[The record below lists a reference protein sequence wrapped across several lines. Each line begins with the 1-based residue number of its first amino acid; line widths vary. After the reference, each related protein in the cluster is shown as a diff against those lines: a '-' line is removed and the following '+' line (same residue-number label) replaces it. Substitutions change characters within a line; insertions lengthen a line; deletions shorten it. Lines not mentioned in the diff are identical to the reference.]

1 MALPE
6 TLLKIEL
13 TKHLLRTDPEAIL
26 AMEVPYLFGER
37 VADVVKIDGQEA
49 VVYEIKSAKDS
60 LNQLV
65 EQINDYKKFFDQC
78 YVVCEIKNLE
88 AVRKLVPKQIGII
101 VYNGKKL
108 EQKRKS
114 ALIRRLNKIA
124 LASVLTKKCLAKI
137 TKESQRESHVD
148 LTKIAA
154 SKLTLESL
162 KKLSR
167 DFLASKYKLSNSL
180 MRAEISSEP
189 TADDLYLL
197 GKKIPERLIK

>member
-137 TKESQRESHVD
+137 TKESQRKSHVD

-197 GKKIPERLIK
+197 GKKIPERLLK